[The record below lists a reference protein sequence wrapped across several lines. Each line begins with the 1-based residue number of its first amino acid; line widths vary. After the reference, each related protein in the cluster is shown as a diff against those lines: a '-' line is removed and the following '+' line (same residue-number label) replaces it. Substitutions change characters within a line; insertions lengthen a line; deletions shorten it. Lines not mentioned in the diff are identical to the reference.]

1 MLKLGSLRHPRGMRM
16 PKFTTCRE
24 FLERKQKQ
32 KKYQNCLVRML
43 DRDDYEHMTFRL
55 RENTDFDN
63 FNNVFDQELL
73 DSGVSEYFIFTDEN
87 GITICLNS
95 DIEL

>member
-1 MLKLGSLRHPRGMRM
+1 M
-16 PKFTTCRE
+16 PKFISCRE

-32 KKYQNCLVRML
+32 KKYQNCLVRIS
-43 DRDDYEHMTFRL
+43 DRDDYEHLFFRL
-55 RENTDFDN
+55 RENIDFDN

-73 DSGVSEYFIFTDEN
+73 DSGVLEYFIFNDEN
-87 GITICLNS
+87 GITICLNG

>member
-1 MLKLGSLRHPRGMRM
+1 M
-16 PKFTTCRE
+16 PKFISCRE
-24 FLERKQKQ
+24 FLGKKQKQ
-32 KKYQNCLVRML
+32 KRYQNCLVRML
-43 DRDDYEHMTFRL
+43 DRDDYEHITFRL

-73 DSGVSEYFIFTDEN
+73 DSCVSEYFIFNDED
-87 GITICLNS
+87 GITICLNG

>member
-1 MLKLGSLRHPRGMRM
+1 M
-16 PKFTTCRE
+16 PKTCRE
-24 FLERKQKQ
+24 FLKRKQKQ
-32 KKYQNCLVRML
+32 KKYQNCLVRIS

-55 RENTDFDN
+55 RENTELDN

-73 DSGVSEYFIFTDEN
+73 DSCVSECFIFTDEN
-87 GITICLNS
+87 GITICLNG

>member
-1 MLKLGSLRHPRGMRM
+1 MRM
-16 PKFTTCRE
+16 PKFISCRE

-43 DRDDYEHMTFRL
+43 DRDEYEHITFRL
-55 RENTDFDN
+55 KEDTDFDK
-63 FNNVFDQELL
+63 FNNVYDQQLL
-73 DSGVSEYFIFTDEN
+73 DSCASEYFIFKDEE
-87 GITICLNS
+87 GITICLNG

>member
-1 MLKLGSLRHPRGMRM
+1 MRM
-16 PKFTTCRE
+16 PKFISCRE

-32 KKYQNCLVRML
+32 KKYQNCLVRL
-43 DRDDYEHMTFRL
+43 FDRDDYEHITFRL
-55 RENTDFDN
+55 RENTNFDN

-73 DSGVSEYFIFTDEN
+73 DSYASEYFIFNDET
-87 GITICLNS
+87 GITICLNG

>member
-1 MLKLGSLRHPRGMRM
+1 M
-16 PKFTTCRE
+16 PKFISCRE

-32 KKYQNCLVRML
+32 KRYQNCIVRML
-43 DRDDYEHMTFRL
+43 DRDDYEHMSFRL
-55 RENTDFDN
+55 RRDTDFDK

-87 GITICLNS
+87 GITICLNG

>member
-1 MLKLGSLRHPRGMRM
+1 MIIS
-16 PKFTTCRE
+16 CRE

-32 KKYQNCLVRML
+32 KKYQNCIVRML
-43 DRDDYEHMTFRL
+43 DRDEYEHMSFRL

-63 FNNVFDQELL
+63 FNNVYDQELL
-73 DSGVSEYFIFTDEN
+73 DSCASEYFIFKDEE
-87 GITICLNS
+87 GITICLYG